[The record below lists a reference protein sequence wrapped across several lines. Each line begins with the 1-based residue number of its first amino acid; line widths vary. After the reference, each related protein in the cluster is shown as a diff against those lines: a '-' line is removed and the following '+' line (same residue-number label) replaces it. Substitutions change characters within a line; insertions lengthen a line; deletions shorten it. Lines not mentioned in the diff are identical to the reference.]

1 MLTRD
6 EMVDHAFKWIDA
18 WNRRDLDGVLALYA
32 AEATFRSPKAAAL
45 MGTPDLNGRAEI
57 EAYWG
62 AALRLIKRLE
72 FRLVETVCDPARQQM
87 AVLYDAYLDRPP
99 VRAVELFQFAGDK
112 VISGEALYGA

>member
-6 EMVDHAFKWIDA
+6 EMVDHALKWIDA
-18 WNRRDLDGVLALYA
+18 WNRRDLNDVLALYA
-32 AEATFRSPKAAAL
+32 AQATFRSPKAAAL
-45 MGTPDLNGRAEI
+45 TGAPDLNSRSEI

-62 AALRLIKRLE
+62 AALRQIKRLE
-72 FRLVETVCDPARQQM
+72 FRLVGTVCDPVTQQM
-87 AVLYDAYLDRPP
+87 AVLYDASLDRPP